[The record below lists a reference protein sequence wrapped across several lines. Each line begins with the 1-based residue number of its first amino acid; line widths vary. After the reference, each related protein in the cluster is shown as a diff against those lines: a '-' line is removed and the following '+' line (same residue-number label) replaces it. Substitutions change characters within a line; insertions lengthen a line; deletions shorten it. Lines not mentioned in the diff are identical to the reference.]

1 MKISHSYP
9 VTFVFKRKTILV
21 AFVVSLLCMAFI
33 ASLSY
38 AYLKTD
44 VKTSFLRDANRNKIF
59 DDLEHVMAGCRED
72 SLVDVIVLFKKMP
85 SEPFLRN
92 LQSKI
97 GSFRIKSQWTI
108 VPGIAA
114 SLTPGQVRALSLID
128 DVVQIEHDAPVYACL
143 NTATYWYGIQKAR
156 ADFGLDGD
164 RDGSPATYTKDDI
177 VVAIIDT
184 GIDPNH
190 VDLDGGKIIGWKD
203 FINGRTTPYD
213 DNGHGTH
220 CASIAAGTGEGN
232 PSYKGV
238 APGAALVGVKV
249 LDSAGSGTLSGVTD
263 GINWAVANK
272 DVYGIE
278 ILSLSLGTSGSS
290 DGTDAVSV
298 ACNNAVD
305 QGLVVVVAAGNSGPK
320 TYTIGS
326 PGAAEKVI
334 TVGSIADVGQKG
346 FFLNSWS
353 SRGPTADG
361 RIKPDVCAPGYL
373 IMAAKAG
380 TTNGYVEYSGTSM
393 ATPFVAGTVALMLDA
408 NPSLTP
414 LQIKSIISTTSID
427 FGPSGKDIDYGWGRL
442 DGYEAVKAAGGY
454 IGTGIAVPNHFAFTE
469 TLARTGAYD
478 LWKITVTTTSYPIA
492 ITLIMPSWSSATR
505 PNFNIYL
512 YNPSGSLIASSTGT
526 TRQEI
531 IATTITAT
539 GTYTLRVYSSSSS
552 GTYYLD
558 ISAGASNVYISYN
571 G

>member
-1 MKISHSYP
+1 MSWEKKVSAMLAISLLF
-9 VTFVFKRKTILV
+9 VTL
-21 AFVVSLLCMAFI
+21 VSLSPC
-33 ASLSY
+33 
-38 AYLKTD
+38 AYMKPLE
-44 VKTSFLRDANRNKIF
+44 VKTSRFMDANRNKIF
-59 DDLEHVMAGCRED
+59 DSLESIMAGRGD
-72 SLVDVIVLFKKMP
+72 DALIDVILLFKK
-85 SEPFLRN
+85 EPTEDLLEHLHAEVGMFKVK
-92 LQSKI
+92 SK
-97 GSFRIKSQWTI
+97 WTV

-114 SLTPGQVRALSLID
+114 SLTSSQIRALTLLD
-128 DVVQIEHDAPVYACL
+128 DVIQVEYDAPVYACL
-143 NTATYWYGIQKAR
+143 NTATYWYGVQKAR
-156 ADFGLDGD
+156 TDFGLDGD
-164 RDGSPATYTKDDI
+164 RDGSPTTYSKDDI
-177 VVAIIDT
+177 VIAIIDT

-203 FINGRTTPYD
+203 FVNGKTTPYD

-232 PSYKGV
+232 SAYKGV

-249 LDSAGSGTLSGVTD
+249 LDASGSGTLSRVAD

-272 DVYGIE
+272 DIYGIE
-278 ILSLSLGTSGSS
+278 ILSLSLGTSTSS
-290 DGTDAVSV
+290 DGTDTVSM

-305 QGLVVVVAAGNSGPK
+305 QGLVVVVAAGNNGPK
-320 TYTIGS
+320 TYTVGS

-334 TVGSIADVGQKG
+334 TVGSIADVGHKG

-380 TTNGYVEYSGTSM
+380 TTSSYVEYSGTSM

-414 LQIKSIISTTSID
+414 TQIKSIIATTSID

-442 DGYEAVKAAGGY
+442 DAYEAIKTAGGY
-454 IGTGIAVPNHFAFTE
+454 SGTGIAVPSHFAFTE
-469 TLARTGAYD
+469 DLSRTGAYD

-492 ITLIMPSWSSATR
+492 VTLIMPTWSSATR

-531 IATTITAT
+531 IAVTISVS
-539 GTYTLRVYSSSSS
+539 GTYTLRVYSSSGS

-558 ISAGASNVYISYN
+558 ISAGASSVYLSYD

>member
-1 MKISHSYP
+1 MDWKKKALAVFTISLF
-9 VTFVFKRKTILV
+9 FVAAAVFPY
-21 AFVVSLLCMAFI
+21 
-33 ASLSY
+33 ASAKPL
-38 AYLKTD
+38 D
-44 VKTSFLRDANRNKIF
+44 VKTSRLMDANRNKIF
-59 DDLEHVMAGCRED
+59 DTLE
-72 SLVDVIVLFKKMP
+72 SLMVGYGDDALIDVIVLFKR
-85 SEPFLRN
+85 EPTEDLLKSIHAKVGVFN
-92 LQSKI
+92 LKSK
-97 GSFRIKSQWTI
+97 WTV
-108 VPGIAA
+108 VPGVAA
-114 SLTPGQVRALSLID
+114 SLLPSQIRALSLMD
-128 DVVQIEHDAPVYACL
+128 DVVQIEYDAPVHACL

-156 ADFGLDGD
+156 TDFGLDGD
-164 RDGSPATYTKDDI
+164 RDGSPTTYTKDDI
-177 VVAIIDT
+177 VIAIIDT

-203 FINGRTTPYD
+203 FVNGKTTPYD

-232 PSYKGV
+232 SNYRGV

-249 LDSAGSGTLSGVTD
+249 LDASGSGTLSGVTD

-278 ILSLSLGTSGSS
+278 ILSLSLGTSTSS
-290 DGTDAVSV
+290 DGTDAVSM

-320 TYTIGS
+320 TYTVGS

-334 TVGSIADVGQKG
+334 TVGSIADVGHKG

-380 TTNGYVEYSGTSM
+380 TTSSYVEYSGTSM

-414 LQIKSIISTTSID
+414 MQVKNIISTTSID
-427 FGPSGKDIDYGWGRL
+427 FGPYGKDIEYGWGRL
-442 DGYEAVKAAGGY
+442 DAYEAIKAAGGY
-454 IGTGIAVPNHFAFTE
+454 TGTGVAVPSHFAFTE
-469 TLARTGAYD
+469 DLSGSRAYD

-492 ITLIMPSWSSATR
+492 ITLIMPSWSSSTK

-531 IATTITAT
+531 IATTITGT
-539 GTYTLRVYSSSSS
+539 GTYTLRVYSSSGS
-552 GTYYLD
+552 GAYYLD
-558 ISAGASNVYISYN
+558 ISAGASSVYLSYD